1 MLDLPFVAFA
11 ETPGFETQPC
21 WRKSHRTR
29 VADNPDPQADALP
42 VTSSEPVMLPEKQ
55 QLLFQEVLLTLG
67 EKHVPFVVAGA
78 FALQEHT
85 GICRWTKDLDIFL
98 TAENA
103 PLALK
108 HLASRGF
115 DCEVRDPVWLYKAHR
130 DDFFVDLITGMSN
143 GAIIVDGSWIQ
154 RGKPAI
160 VYGIS
165 TRVLAPE
172 ELIAS
177 KLFVIRRERFDG
189 ADIAHVVYGTG
200 GNLDWERLLAL
211 AGEHWELL
219 LWALILF
226 RYVYP
231 GQTHYV
237 PPAVWNTL
245 LERFSKEIANPNL
258 NAKFRGSLVDD
269 RMFAIDVN
277 DWGLE
282 NVLEEYRSNRLSHVP
297 PASGRVETEFSHN
310 DRK

>member
-1 MLDLPFVAFA
+1 VLDPPFVAFA
-11 ETPGFETQPC
+11 EAQGFKTQPC

-29 VADNPDPQADALP
+29 VPDKPDAQADARP
-42 VTSSEPVMLPEKQ
+42 VTSSEPVVLPEKQ
-55 QLLFQEVLLTLG
+55 ELLFQEVLLTLG
-67 EKHVPFVVAGA
+67 EKDVPFVVAGA

-98 TAENA
+98 TSENA
-103 PLALK
+103 RLALK
-108 HLASRGF
+108 HLSSRGF

-143 GAIIVDGSWIQ
+143 GAIVVDGNWIE

-211 AGEHWELL
+211 AGKHWELL
-219 LWALILF
+219 LWALVLF

-245 LERFSKEIANPNL
+245 LERFNKEIANPNL

-282 NVLEEYRSNRLSHVP
+282 NVLEEYRSERLSHLS
-297 PASGRVETEFSHN
+297 PASGEPKGPALGHN
-310 DRK
+310 D

>member
-165 TRVLAPE
+165 TRVFAPE

-277 DWGLE
+277 EWGLE
-282 NVLEEYRSNRLSHVP
+282 NLMAELRERRLKTM
-297 PASGRVETEFSHN
+297 PANCKTL
-310 DRK
+310 

>member
-1 MLDLPFVAFA
+1 VP
-11 ETPGFETQPC
+11 
-21 WRKSHRTR
+21 
-29 VADNPDPQADALP
+29 DNPQAQADDLP
-42 VTSSEPVMLPEKQ
+42 VTSSEPVVLPEKQ
-55 QLLFQEVLLTLG
+55 ELLFQEVLLTLG

-98 TAENA
+98 AAENA
-103 PLALK
+103 PVALK
-108 HLASRGF
+108 HLEGRGF

-160 VYGIS
+160 VYGVS

-219 LWALILF
+219 LWALVLF

-245 LERFSKEIANPNL
+245 LERFSREIANPNL
-258 NAKFRGSLVDD
+258 NARFRGSLVDD

-277 DWGLE
+277 DWGLD
-282 NVLEEYRSNRLSHVP
+282 NVLEEYRSSRLSHLS
-297 PASGRVETEFSHN
+297 PATASLKGPGLSHN
-310 DRK
+310 D

>member
-1 MLDLPFVAFA
+1 VLDLLFVAFA
-11 ETPGFETQPC
+11 EAHAFETQPC
-21 WRKSHRTR
+21 WRKPHRTR
-29 VADNPDPQADALP
+29 VADNPDPKADAQT
-42 VTSSEPVMLPEKQ
+42 VTSSEPVALPKKQ
-55 QLLFQEVLLTLG
+55 ELLFQEVLVTLG
-67 EKHVPFVVAGA
+67 ENNVPFVVAGA

-103 PLALK
+103 AVALK
-108 HLASRGF
+108 HLESRGF
-115 DCEVRDPVWLYKAHR
+115 DCEVRDPVWLYKAYR

-143 GAIIVDGSWIQ
+143 GAIIVDDTWIE

-160 VYGIS
+160 VYGVT

-219 LWALILF
+219 LWALVLF

-245 LERFSKEIANPNL
+245 LERFSKEVANPNL
-258 NAKFRGSLVDD
+258 NARFRGSLVDD

-282 NVLEEYRSNRLSHVP
+282 NVLEQYRSNRLSHLSPV
-297 PASGRVETEFSHN
+297 SESLSQN

>member
-1 MLDLPFVAFA
+1 LTFLLLHLRRHTVSKRNRAG
-11 ETPGFETQPC
+11 ENLIEPG
-21 WRKSHRTR
+21 
-29 VADNPDPQADALP
+29 VADNPDPQADAVP
-42 VTSSEPVMLPEKQ
+42 VTSSEPVTLPEKQ
-55 QLLFQEVLLTLG
+55 GLLFQEVLLTLG
-67 EKHVPFVVAGA
+67 EKDVPFVVAGA

-103 PLALK
+103 AVALR

-143 GAIIVDGSWIQ
+143 GVIFVDDTWIE

-160 VYGIS
+160 VYGVS

-177 KLFVIRRERFDG
+177 KIFVIRRERFDG

-200 GNLDWERLLAL
+200 GNLDWDRLLVL

-219 LWALILF
+219 LWALVLF

-237 PPAVWNTL
+237 PPDVWNTL
-245 LERFSKEIANPNL
+245 LERFNKEITNPNL

-269 RMFAIDVN
+269 HMFAVDVN

-282 NVLEEYRSNRLSHVP
+282 NVLEEYRSNRLSHLT
-297 PASGRVETEFSHN
+297 PASGRVEAEPQPQ
-310 DRK
+310 RPK

>member
-1 MLDLPFVAFA
+1 VLDLPFVAFA

-165 TRVLAPE
+165 TRVFAPE

>member
-1 MLDLPFVAFA
+1 V
-11 ETPGFETQPC
+11 
-21 WRKSHRTR
+21 
-29 VADNPDPQADALP
+29 
-42 VTSSEPVMLPEKQ
+42 LPEKQ
-55 QLLFQEVLLTLG
+55 EFLFQEVLLTLG
-67 EKHVPFVVAGA
+67 ENNVPFVVAGA

-143 GAIIVDGSWIQ
+143 GAIIVDDAWIE
-154 RGKPAI
+154 RGKPAT

-211 AGEHWELL
+211 ACEHWELL
-219 LWALILF
+219 LWALVLF

-237 PPAVWNTL
+237 PLAVWNTL
-245 LERFSKEIANPNL
+245 LERFSKEITSPNPN
-258 NAKFRGSLVDD
+258 ARFRGSLVDD

-282 NVLEEYRSNRLSHVP
+282 NVLEEYRSNRLSHLST
-297 PASGRVETEFSHN
+297 ASGRG
-310 DRK
+310 